1 MAYDINNT
9 VIHNHFTT
17 TVTFIKLNTNI
28 KNIYYASRIGGILKD
43 HLKSKTRG
51 GEVLTLGSHT

>member
-9 VIHNHFTT
+9 VIHNHFT

-28 KNIYYASRIGGILKD
+28 KNIYYASRIGGIVKD

-51 GEVLTLGSHT
+51 GEVLNLGSHT